1 MINTSGCSR
10 VNYYILELTD
20 AATCKCSVR
29 EGVLRNFATFAG
41 KYLCQSLFSNE
52 VAGLRSAT
60 LLKKRLWH
68 SCFPVNFTKF
78 LRTTFLQKS
87 YYKKHAAIY
96 KKHFRYLLD
105 HQKGAPSMLSP
116 INLIDN
122 KLLNPL
128 SHV

>member
-78 LRTTFLQKS
+78 LKTPFSEHLWT
-87 YYKKHAAIY
+87 AASTS
-96 KKHFRYLLD
+96 R
-105 HQKGAPSMLSP
+105 
-116 INLIDN
+116 
-122 KLLNPL
+122 KLLFKFL
-128 SHV
+128 IKTHL